1 MRDLISTSVAAITR
15 KSNSEH
21 LQILPFLCVYH
32 ADHAC
37 CTGGQPRVRLFTA
50 SEDEFGSRKRR
61 YWKRWIFF
69 TYFDTENN
77 PAVININTGIE
88 SMRHNVQ
95 TTVNSVLRGLQ
106 IAQSNLERQARKFEG
121 RISSAPQQ
129 EKEFLTISRQQEIK
143 ATLYIMLLQK
153 REENAITLASTA
165 NNGRIIKAALP
176 RRNRLFTRKSSFDDT
191 SVISSGCQGYCVFL
205 TLLKQ
210 T

>member
-1 MRDLISTSVAAITR
+1 
-15 KSNSEH
+15 
-21 LQILPFLCVYH
+21 
-32 ADHAC
+32 
-37 CTGGQPRVRLFTA
+37 
-50 SEDEFGSRKRR
+50 
-61 YWKRWIFF
+61 
-69 TYFDTENN
+69 
-77 PAVININTGIE
+77 
-88 SMRHNVQ
+88 MRHNVQ

-176 RRNRLFTRKSSFDDT
+176 SKKPVSPKKKIVLLAAFVLETDTPVNPKPSDVKLMNKSKIANYGKPGTKYEQLAMDRFARHE
-191 SVISSGCQGYCVFL
+191 
-205 TLLKQ
+205 
-210 T
+210 